1 MHLGEMLV
9 SEGLI
14 TAAQLEAGLAAQKS
28 SPDKKIGEILLEQG
42 VIDVETFMKVLER
55 QLKQEGLSR

>member
-14 TAAQLEAGLAAQKS
+14 TPAQLEAGLAAQKS

-42 VIDVETFMKVLER
+42 VIDVDTFMRVLER
-55 QLKQEGLSR
+55 QLKDEGLSR